1 MFLFK
6 RKENGL
12 AQIATLQKEL
22 DELRIAYNET
32 IKENEYL
39 KAQQKELKP
48 VIEENRLKKALTSH
62 LSTGC
67 ITNIQKIQNGL
78 QNNIK
83 FLEEIG
89 VLTHSNENFM
99 LGIRENAN
107 SIFNTDAII
116 QMANDLRLT
125 AQNLNDSVTSISD
138 VINLIKDISDQTN
151 LLALNAAIEAAR
163 AGDHGRGFA
172 VVADEVRKLAERTQ
186 KATSEVE
193 ININTLKQNSH
204 TMHIDSEKLE
214 SEALGASKNLEEFK
228 IELDKLL
235 GNTKIIKQDNEH
247 SQYELFINLAKL
259 DHVLFKVTAYDGV
272 FNDKKIDLSD
282 YHNCRFGK
290 WKENTGKLVFGKTKS
305 YDMIDK
311 PHSTVHLNAIA
322 AIECVKKG
330 TCLQNIDSVVEYFIN
345 AENASNELFEILD
358 SMLNE
363 VK

>member
-1 MFLFK
+1 MFG
-6 RKENGL
+6 RKNDYK
-12 AQIATLQKEL
+12 KEIL
-22 DELRIAYNET
+22 
-32 IKENEYL
+32 
-39 KAQQKELKP
+39 ELKQ
-48 VIEENRLKKALTSH
+48 ELEDMRAAYENLKNENQILKNKHNEVKTIIDDNKLKKALTEH

-67 ITNIQKIQNGL
+67 ITNIQKIQNGV

-89 VLTHSNENFM
+89 ELTQNNETFM
-99 LGIRENAN
+99 LDIRENAN

-116 QMANDLRLT
+116 QMANDLRVT
-125 AQNLNDSVTSISD
+125 AENLNDSVSAISE

-163 AGDHGRGFA
+163 AGEHGRGFA

-204 TMHIDSEKLE
+204 AMHSDSEKLE
-214 SEALGASKNLEEFK
+214 NEAQESSKNLDEFK
-228 IELDKLL
+228 VELDKLL
-235 GNTKIIKQDNEH
+235 QNTKTIKKDNLH

-259 DHVLFKVTAYDGV
+259 DHVLFKVVTYDGV
-272 FNDKKIDLSD
+272 FNDKNVELSN
-282 YHNCRFGK
+282 HTNCRFGK
-290 WKENTGKLVFGKTKS
+290 WKEGEGKAAFGNTKS
-305 YDMIDK
+305 YGMIDK
-311 PHSTVHLNAIA
+311 PHSTVHLNAA
-322 AIECVKKG
+322 SAIECVKKG
-330 TCLQNIDSVVEYFIN
+330 TCLQNINSVIEYFVN

-358 SMLNE
+358 NMLNE

>member
-1 MFLFK
+1 MFG
-6 RKENGL
+6 RKNDYK
-12 AQIATLQKEL
+12 KEIL
-22 DELRIAYNET
+22 
-32 IKENEYL
+32 
-39 KAQQKELKP
+39 ELKQ
-48 VIEENRLKKALTSH
+48 ELEDMRAAYENLKNENQILKNKHNEVKTIIDDNKLKKALTEH

-67 ITNIQKIQNGL
+67 ITNIQKIQSGV
-78 QNNIK
+78 QNNIR

-89 VLTHSNENFM
+89 ELTHKNEDFM
-99 LGIRENAN
+99 LDIRENAN

-125 AQNLNDSVTSISD
+125 AENLNDSVSAISD

-163 AGDHGRGFA
+163 AGEHGRGFA

-204 TMHIDSEKLE
+204 AMHSDSEKLE
-214 SEALGASKNLEEFK
+214 NEALGSSKNLDEFK
-228 IELDKLL
+228 IELDQLL
-235 GNTKIIKQDNEH
+235 ENTKIIKKDNQH

-259 DHVLFKVTAYDGV
+259 DHVLFKVITYDGV
-272 FNDKKIDLSD
+272 FNDKSVELSD
-282 YHNCRFGK
+282 HHNCRFGK
-290 WKENTGKLVFGKTKS
+290 WKEGAGKAAFGATRS
-305 YDMIDK
+305 YSMIDK
-311 PHSTVHLNAIA
+311 PHSTVHLNAVA
-322 AIECVKKG
+322 AIECVRKG
-330 TCLQNIDSVVEYFIN
+330 TCLQNIDSVIEYFLN

-358 SMLNE
+358 SMLTE